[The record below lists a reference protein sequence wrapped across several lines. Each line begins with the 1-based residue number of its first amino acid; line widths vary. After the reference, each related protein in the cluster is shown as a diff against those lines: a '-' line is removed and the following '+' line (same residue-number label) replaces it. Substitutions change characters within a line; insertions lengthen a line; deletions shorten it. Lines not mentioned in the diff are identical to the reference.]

1 MSSRIA
7 SWISSGFGSG
17 YASKAPGTFGTVAA
31 AIAWLGM
38 SRAGALPSFEA
49 QCVCAALMILL
60 GTLAIRL
67 SLGAGSPEDP
77 QCLPKDPPCSP
88 EDPSCSP
95 KDPQCSP
102 KDPKWIVIDE
112 WAGLFVALVGTDSR
126 AVWQVLLA
134 VILFRVFDISKV
146 GPIRA
151 AERLPGA
158 VGIMADDVVAGI
170 FSLLGMIAARYV
182 V

>member
-17 YASKAPGTFGTVAA
+17 YAPKAPGTFGTVAA
-31 AIAWLGM
+31 AIAWFGM
-38 SRAGALPSFEA
+38 SRAGALPSFEV
-49 QCVCAALMILL
+49 QCVCAALMILF

-67 SLGAGSPEDP
+67 SLGASS
-77 QCLPKDPPCSP
+77 LK
-88 EDPSCSP
+88 DPSCSP
-95 KDPQCSP
+95 KDPQ
-102 KDPKWIVIDE
+102 WIVIDE

-126 AVWQVLLA
+126 AVWQILLA
-134 VILFRVFDISKV
+134 VILFRIFDISKV

-170 FSLLGMIAARYV
+170 FSLLGMIVARYV

>member
-49 QCVCAALMILL
+49 QCVCAALMILF

-67 SLGAGSPEDP
+67 SLGAGSP
-77 QCLPKDPPCSP
+77 
-88 EDPSCSP
+88 
-95 KDPQCSP
+95 KDPQ
-102 KDPKWIVIDE
+102 WIVIDE

>member
-49 QCVCAALMILL
+49 QCVCAALMILF

-67 SLGAGSPEDP
+67 SLGAGSPKDP
-77 QCLPKDPPCSP
+77 QCLPKDP
-88 EDPSCSP
+88 
-95 KDPQCSP
+95 Q
-102 KDPKWIVIDE
+102 WIVIDE

>member
-1 MSSRIA
+1 
-7 SWISSGFGSG
+7 
-17 YASKAPGTFGTVAA
+17 
-31 AIAWLGM
+31 
-38 SRAGALPSFEA
+38 
-49 QCVCAALMILL
+49 MILF

-67 SLGAGSPEDP
+67 SLGASS
-77 QCLPKDPPCSP
+77 LK
-88 EDPSCSP
+88 DPSCSP
-95 KDPQCSP
+95 KDPQ
-102 KDPKWIVIDE
+102 WIVIDE

-126 AVWQVLLA
+126 AVWQILLA
-134 VILFRVFDISKV
+134 VILFRIFDISKV

-170 FSLLGMIAARYV
+170 FSLLGMIVARYV